1 MALTL
6 IESAFTYRSEQGGEI
21 WQFTIV
27 NNQNGTQG
35 IREVVGP
42 FGLVRDTQTQIPGNV
57 LEDQATAIGQVENL
71 LAQTSAVNGILTFAG
86 ETSKTVTFST
96 PMVNT
101 TYRVVLSVEDF
112 VPFRIQFKSLTQF
125 VVESG
130 ITFTGA
136 VGFDV
141 FV

>member
-6 IESAFTYRSEQGGEI
+6 IESAFTYRSEFGGEI

-35 IREVVGP
+35 IREQIGP
-42 FGLVRDTQTQIPGNV
+42 FGLVRDTQTQIPGFV
-57 LEDQATAIGQVENL
+57 TDDQTTAKGQVENL

-96 PMVNT
+96 PMVNN
-101 TYRVVLSVEDF
+101 TYRVQLSVGDF

-130 ITFTGA
+130 ITFTGT

>member
-71 LAQTSAVNGILTFAG
+71 LAQTSAVNGILSFVG

-96 PMVNT
+96 PFLNT
-101 TYRVVLSVEDF
+101 NYRVQLSLTDF
-112 VPFRIQFKSLTQF
+112 VPFRIQFKSVTQF
-125 VVESG
+125 VVEAG
-130 ITFTGA
+130 VTFTGS